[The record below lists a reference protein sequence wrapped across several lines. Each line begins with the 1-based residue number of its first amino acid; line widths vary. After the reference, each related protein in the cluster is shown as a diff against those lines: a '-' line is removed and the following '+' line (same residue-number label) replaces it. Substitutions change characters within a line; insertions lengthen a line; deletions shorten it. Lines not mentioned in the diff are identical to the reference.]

1 MSARIRLI
9 AVGAVVV
16 VLGAW
21 WGYPSAAREPSRLDV
36 VIAGDGQVA
45 QAAEPLVRRVR
56 ELGMTVELVQI
67 DLCASQAEIERLVVE
82 RAPSILVLSPSAG
95 TCADDVWAAADA
107 IAGGARVIGLVQ
119 PGSWSP
125 GAIDAV
131 AAAGIEVVDATRL
144 LGDRSVEAIGA
155 GGEADVTAPSRL
167 PCQWWDDCE
176 PDGHVTVRDAGG
188 ALTAAGGERLA
199 RTLAGALP

>member
-16 VLGAW
+16 VFGAW
-21 WGYPSAAREPSRLDV
+21 WGYPSAAREPGRLDV

-56 ELGMTVELVQI
+56 ELGMTVELVQT
-67 DLCASQAEIERLVVE
+67 DLCASRAELERLVVE
-82 RAPSILVLSPSAG
+82 RTPSILVLSPAAG
-95 TCADDVWAAADA
+95 ACADDVWAAAGA
-107 IAGGARVIGLVQ
+107 MAGRPRVIGLVQ
-119 PGSWSP
+119 PGRWRP

-131 AAAGIEVVDATRL
+131 AAAGVEVVDATRL
-144 LGDRSVEAIGA
+144 LGGAVDAIGA
-155 GGEADVTAPSRL
+155 DGEVDVMAPRRL

-176 PDGHVTVRDAGG
+176 PDGQVTVRDASG
-188 ALTAAGGERLA
+188 ALTPAGGERLA